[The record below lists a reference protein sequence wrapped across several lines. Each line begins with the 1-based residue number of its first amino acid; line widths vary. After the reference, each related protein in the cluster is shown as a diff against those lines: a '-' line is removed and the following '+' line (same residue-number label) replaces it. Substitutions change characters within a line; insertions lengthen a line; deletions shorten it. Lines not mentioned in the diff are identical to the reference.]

1 MTSFTVLVV
10 DDYEPFRR
18 LTCSVLEEMPGI
30 QILGEASDGLE
41 AIQKAEELRPDLI
54 LLDIGM
60 PRLNGIQA
68 ARSIR
73 ESVPQSKIVFLSQ
86 ETSPDVIEEAFRLG
100 AFAYVAKVNAG
111 TDLLKAVEAVR
122 QGSSESLKQFVKVSR

>member
-30 QILGEASDGLE
+30 LILDEACDGLE
-41 AIQKAEELRPDLI
+41 AVQKAQELRPDLI

-68 ARSIR
+68 ARTIR
-73 ESVPQSKIVFLSQ
+73 ETVPHSKIVFLSQ
-86 ETSPDVIEEAFRLG
+86 ETSSDVVEEAFRLG
-100 AFAYVAKVNAG
+100 AFAYVPKVSAG
-111 TDLLKAVEAVR
+111 TELTKAVEAAR
-122 QGSSESLKQFVKVSR
+122 SQSSKQFVKVSR